1 MTNNNNV
8 KDMAVQMLLTAYARD
23 EADKLLIITATENI
37 YTMGIAQGM
46 NNALE
51 EMRKE
56 WKGDECEGSTP

>member
-37 YTMGIAQGM
+37 YTIGIAQGM

-56 WKGDECEGSTP
+56 WKGESCINNTP

>member
-1 MTNNNNV
+1 MTSNNV

>member
-1 MTNNNNV
+1 MTSNNV

-23 EADKLLIITATENI
+23 EADKLLIITATDNI
-37 YTMGIAQGM
+37 YVMGIAQGM